1 MIFIE
6 NFDVLYTDLGKGLF
20 LFSCILLT
28 CCHDVDWIGVD
39 DSSHTPHVSHLV
51 VSSPLIVVS
60 PGITII
66 ISSPG
71 YIVCTPSVGRI
82 GICPVIV
89 APAAVTATVSPSVVR
104 IDWRWLWDEST
115 PSVVVGIVVG
125 IIIVYSSPNIVT
137 VISWLV

>member
-1 MIFIE
+1 
-6 NFDVLYTDLGKGLF
+6 
-20 LFSCILLT
+20 
-28 CCHDVDWIGVD
+28 
-39 DSSHTPHVSHLV
+39 LV